1 MRFVVCGEALI
12 DLMPEGASPS
22 GESLWVAR
30 SGGGPMNT
38 SAALAKLGQDTHF
51 LGRLSTDTFGR
62 QLTGHLES
70 AGVELGLAVTTDDPT
85 SVAVVSLDE
94 RGHASYTFHFDGTSN
109 FNWQRDEF
117 PPLETSD
124 WLHFGSIGSVIGPGA
139 SAVLDFVRGT
149 EASVSYDIN
158 VRPSCLPDRAQYFG
172 LVTDLM
178 TAVGGHGGIVKAS
191 DEDIAWLVDD
201 DSDPLSY
208 AEAWAAEYGLTM
220 FIVTRG
226 ADGVVAVKPDGRQI
240 RVPGIPIDVVDTV
253 GAGDTFMA
261 GFLSAYGQ
269 DPDDVEGAL
278 TRGAV
283 AAAIVCTRKGAQ
295 PPSAAE
301 VDAFLS

>member
-117 PPLETSD
+117 PPLEASD

>member
-51 LGRLSTDTFGR
+51 LGRLSADTFGR

-70 AGVELGLAVTTDDPT
+70 AGVELGLAVATEDPT

-109 FNWQRDEF
+109 FNWKREEF
-117 PPLETSD
+117 PELDASD
-124 WLHFGSIGSVIGPGA
+124 WLHFGSIGAVIGHGA
-139 SAVLDFVRGT
+139 AAVLDFVRRT

-158 VRPSCLPDRAQYFG
+158 VRPSCLPDRAAYFG

-178 TAVGGHGGIVKAS
+178 TPVGGHGGIVKAS

-201 DSDPLSY
+201 DTDPLSY
-208 AEAWAAEYGLTM
+208 AEAWAAEYNLAM
-220 FIVTRG
+220 FIVTLG

-240 RVPGIPIDVVDTV
+240 RVPGIPVDVVDTV

-269 DPDDVEGAL
+269 DPDDVEAAL
-278 TRGAV
+278 TRGAA
-283 AAAIVCTRKGAQ
+283 AAAIVCTRKGAH

>member
-208 AEAWAAEYGLTM
+208 AEAWAAEYGLSM
-220 FIVTRG
+220 FIVTLG